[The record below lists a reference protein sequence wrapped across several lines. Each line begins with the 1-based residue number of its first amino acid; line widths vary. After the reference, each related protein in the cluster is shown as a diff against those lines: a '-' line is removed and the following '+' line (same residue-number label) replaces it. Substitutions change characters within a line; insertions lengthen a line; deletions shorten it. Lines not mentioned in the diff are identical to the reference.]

1 LFDSTLSELASYH
14 QLGEAEIKHFTWQ
27 LLQAVAYLHDLKI
40 GHRHVSLQNIV
51 LRAGCAQLMDFSTA
65 VPTSSASGVPLRY
78 FRCVGEE
85 SNRAPEVYV
94 PHETSIPA
102 IAPAALAPNRVALIE
117 TKDQYLCQVR
127 FPLEVEPGQ
136 SFMADVWGYS
146 ATPADVFSSGVCFFM
161 MACKCPPWHKAQLVD
176 SSFSF
181 AHRLGDEGILD
192 LMRHWQKERLD
203 RSTSMLLAEMLR
215 PDPTQRPSAAECLR
229 NKCFAIR

>member
-1 LFDSTLSELASYH
+1 
-14 QLGEAEIKHFTWQ
+14 
-27 LLQAVAYLHDLKI
+27 
-40 GHRHVSLQNIV
+40 
-51 LRAGCAQLMDFSTA
+51 MDFSTA

-78 FRCVGEE
+78 FHCVGEK

-94 PHETSIPA
+94 PHVASISVV
-102 IAPAALAPNRVALIE
+102 APSDLAPNRVALIE
-117 TKDQYLCQVR
+117 TPDQYLCQVR
-127 FPLEVEPGQ
+127 FPVEVQPGHA
-136 SFMADVWGYS
+136 FAADVWGYS